1 MTTIST
7 AMNAAESFAKK
18 KILSSVKPT
27 DFVGSE
33 NVLIATAGYG
43 ADRATYNQTAVDGAR
58 VIGLMQSFN
67 MDQMRQSPTVFEI
80 GSAGKYVVHSNRVG
94 GNLSMSKLVYS
105 GANLLASLYPWAHAT
120 TDEMKAAYGKYW
132 LLNLADDLFANPIG
146 LVVMFRDAAYNITAG
161 AFFEN
166 VMIGSH
172 GLGISAN
179 NPMMGENVS
188 LTYERVI
195 PMFTHGT
202 DDMKDP
208 DKIN

>member
-1 MTTIST
+1 MATIST
-7 AMNAAESFAKK
+7 AMADGESFAKK

-43 ADRATYNQTAVDGAR
+43 TDRATYNETAVDNAK

-94 GNLSMSKLVYS
+94 GSLSMSKLVYS
-105 GANLLASLYPWAHAT
+105 GANLLASLYPFADAT
-120 TDEMKAAYGKYW
+120 TDKMKAAYGKYW

-146 LVVMFRDAAYNITAG
+146 LVVMFRDAAYNIAAG

-195 PMFTHGT
+195 PMFTHET
-202 DDMKDP
+202 VISKTPSVD
-208 DKIN
+208 